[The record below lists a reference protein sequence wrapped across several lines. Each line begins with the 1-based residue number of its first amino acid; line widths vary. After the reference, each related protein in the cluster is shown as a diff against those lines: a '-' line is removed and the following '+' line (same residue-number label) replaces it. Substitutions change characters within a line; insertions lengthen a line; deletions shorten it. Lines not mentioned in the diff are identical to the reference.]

1 MAKTPPHTFY
11 TTEEVAAMLHL
22 HPQTVRNLI
31 LKKRMGAIKI
41 GMEWRVSEE
50 DLTEF
55 IRENRNK

>member
-1 MAKTPPHTFY
+1 MAKTQPHTFY

-22 HPQTVRNLI
+22 HPQTVRSLI

-55 IRENRNK
+55 ILENRNK